1 VTAPEPGVTRTEP
14 AQPLAR
20 VVALLIAVAFLVVAL
35 VAEGW
40 YVWGKDDP
48 KPTAERPV
56 TVSDLTQAAAV
67 DAAARSTAEILS
79 TSWQDYDAQ
88 AEQAKALMTGTF
100 ATNYAQT
107 SDDIKAAFV
116 RAKTT
121 VDMRVVWAGVSRA
134 SAEQVQALLFLDQM
148 VTRGNG
154 GPRTTP
160 YRALVTVVNTDRGW
174 LVSDIQTR

>member
-1 VTAPEPGVTRTEP
+1 MTGPELSVTPTPSKS
-14 AQPLAR
+14 PLVR
-20 VVALLIAVAFLVVAL
+20 VIALLFAVLFLVVSL

-40 YVWGKDDP
+40 YVWGDHDP

-56 TVSDLTQAAAV
+56 TVSELTQAAAV

-79 TSWQDYDAQ
+79 TSWQDYDTQ
-88 AEQAKALMTGTF
+88 AEQAKALMTDTF
-100 ATNYAQT
+100 ATNYAET

-116 RAKTT
+116 RARTT
-121 VDMRVVWAGVSRA
+121 VDMRVVWAGVYRA

-160 YRALVTVVNTDRGW
+160 YRALVTVENTDRGW